1 MNMKNLFLSIGAAL
15 LCCAALT
22 SCSDDYSMSE
32 PMHQP
37 EVLLLDG
44 GSDYV
49 TLAKGEPTDW
59 QILECPA
66 WITPVSHKGT
76 SSDDIRL
83 YFESNTRTPV
93 RQGDIIV
100 RYANGT
106 TYTTRASQDD
116 KPDMRRS
123 YAVGWGF
130 DIRTYN
136 DSRGLRDQIFN
147 IQRILADEPWAYSN
161 MRKTGSALSFY
172 YGDDASDLQNDMKGS
187 LNIEG
192 KFKVFSLDLKA
203 NFGMKELNNSKRIF
217 STIRGR
223 YAERMIN
230 INADLK
236 KAQKKNWFTTD
247 FADLRQRIINSKGSD
262 ETIKELLDNYG
273 THFVRNAELGGCYD
287 YYYSSVYDNS
297 QNNLNVEAALSFAY
311 AQKFKLDAKANYSS
325 ELSQMS
331 NEVIE
336 KFSVKGG
343 DNVWI
348 TNLVFSGAIDSLST
362 DKWKETLDEGRLELL
377 WFDTTPIWK
386 LFPNGYDI
394 SSGSVSYDAENDI
407 AKKSESYCDRIYYY
421 DIPVTRAIKGSN
433 VEH

>member
-1 MNMKNLFLSIGAAL
+1 M
-15 LCCAALT
+15 
-22 SCSDDYSMSE
+22 
-32 PMHQP
+32 
-37 EVLLLDG
+37 
-44 GSDYV
+44 
-49 TLAKGEPTDW
+49 
-59 QILECPA
+59 
-66 WITPVSHKGT
+66 
-76 SSDDIRL
+76 
-83 YFESNTRTPV
+83 
-93 RQGDIIV
+93 
-100 RYANGT
+100 
-106 TYTTRASQDD
+106 
-116 KPDMRRS
+116 
-123 YAVGWGF
+123 
-130 DIRTYN
+130 
-136 DSRGLRDQIFN
+136 
-147 IQRILADEPWAYSN
+147 
-161 MRKTGSALSFY
+161 
-172 YGDDASDLQNDMKGS
+172 
-187 LNIEG
+187 
-192 KFKVFSLDLKA
+192 
-203 NFGMKELNNSKRIF
+203 
-217 STIRGR
+217 
-223 YAERMIN
+223 
-230 INADLK
+230 
-236 KAQKKNWFTTD
+236 
-247 FADLRQRIINSKGSD
+247 
-262 ETIKELLDNYG
+262 DNYG

-407 AKKSESYCDRIYYY
+407 AKKIESYCDRIYYY